1 MYCGGCGQIIPP
13 GQQFCPN
20 CGRPVVQAVPG
31 ATIPGAAATW
41 FYTRVHRHIQSLS
54 ILWIAYG
61 VWTLLSW
68 LAAMSIFGGFFG
80 NYFGHWNHG
89 PWGEFPFSRMPWFV
103 PLITVIIIGRTILS
117 VITGL
122 ALVNRAPWARIL
134 AIVAAFL
141 TIFKP
146 ITGTALAI
154 YTLWVLLP
162 GPSAQEYDQ
171 IARQ

>member
-1 MYCGGCGQIIPP
+1 MYCSGCGQLVPP

-20 CGRPVVQAVPG
+20 CGRPVPQAVPV
-31 ATIPGAAATW
+31 AAAASTPY
-41 FYTRVHRHIQSLS
+41 FYTRVHRNIQALS

-61 VWTLLSW
+61 AWTLLSW
-68 LAAMSIFGGFFG
+68 LLAMSIFSGFFG
-80 NYFGHWNHG
+80 GYFGHWNHG
-89 PWGEFPFSRMPWFV
+89 PWGEFPFSHIPWLM
-103 PLITVIIIGRTILS
+103 PLITVILIGRSILS
-117 VITGL
+117 FVTGF

-141 TIFKP
+141 TILKP

-162 GPSAQEYDQ
+162 GPSGEEYDQ
-171 IARQ
+171 IVHP

>member
-1 MYCGGCGQIIPP
+1 MYCSGCGQLVPP

-20 CGRPVVQAVPG
+20 CGRPVVPAVP
-31 ATIPGAAATW
+31 IAAAPAPY
-41 FYTRVHRHIQSLS
+41 FYTRVHRNVQALS

-61 VWTLLSW
+61 AWTLLSW
-68 LAAMSIFGGFFG
+68 LLAMSIFSGFFG
-80 NYFGHWNHG
+80 GYFGHWNHG
-89 PWGEFPFSRMPWFV
+89 PWGEFPFGHMPWLM
-103 PLITVIIIGRTILS
+103 PLITAILIGRSILS
-117 VITGL
+117 FVTGF

-141 TIFKP
+141 TILKP

-162 GPSAQEYDQ
+162 GPSGEEYDQ
-171 IARQ
+171 MTLP

>member
-1 MYCGGCGQIIPP
+1 MYCSGCGQLVPP
-13 GQQFCPN
+13 GQQFCPH
-20 CGRPVVQAVPG
+20 CGRPVSPAVTAAVPP
-31 ATIPGAAATW
+31 APW

-61 VWTLLSW
+61 VWTIFGW
-68 LAAMSIFGGFFG
+68 LITMSIFSGFFG
-80 NYFGHWNHG
+80 GYFGHWNHG
-89 PWGEFPFSRMPWFV
+89 PWRELPFANMPWLV
-103 PLITVIIIGRTILS
+103 PLITIILIGRTILA
-117 VITGL
+117 VATGL
-122 ALVNRAPWARIL
+122 ALVNRMPWARML

-141 TIFKP
+141 TLIKP

-171 IARQ
+171 MARP